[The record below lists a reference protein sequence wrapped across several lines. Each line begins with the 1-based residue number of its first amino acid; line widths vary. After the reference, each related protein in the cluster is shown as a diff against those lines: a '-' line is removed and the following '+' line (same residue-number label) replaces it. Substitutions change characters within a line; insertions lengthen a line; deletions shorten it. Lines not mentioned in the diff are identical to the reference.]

1 MSLPYIHVIQILA
14 LFLGSAFVLSFGC
27 SFLFRFLR
35 VKKWYENHLWIGTFL
50 KAIETPI
57 QWLIWSN
64 SLLYLIQALSHL
76 MDLGD
81 WAFQNEKWLHLTWL
95 LSFSWVLLNWKKQ
108 VEDIIKHNKHFEEK
122 TSLEKATTDA
132 IGRLLSIVIIVISSL
147 MVLQIIGVPIES
159 LLAIGAVGA
168 AGIAWAS
175 TDVIKNF
182 FGGLMIHLT
191 RPFGSGDW
199 INSPEK
205 EIEGVVEEIGWY
217 QTRIRTFDKRPI
229 YVPNGLFT
237 SIVLRNP
244 SRMSNRRIM
253 TDICLRY
260 EDLHAVPMIVK
271 GIEEMLQNHSAIDQ
285 NQFLAVHFTNF
296 NTYSLGINLYCFTK
310 TTSWAVWRE
319 AQQDIFFKI
328 AGIVKEHG
336 AEITLP
342 SHQLYVKPSK
352 PSSFLEAAS
361 QNQYS

>member
-1 MSLPYIHVIQILA
+1 MNAPYIQVIQILA
-14 LFLGSAFVLSFGC
+14 LYLGFASILSFGC

-35 VKKWYENHLWIGTFL
+35 VKQWYENHVWIGTFL
-50 KAIETPI
+50 KAIQRPI

-64 SLLYLIQALSHL
+64 SLLYLIHALGRW

-81 WAFQNEKWLHLTWL
+81 WANQSGKWIHFVWLISVTWI
-95 LSFSWVLLNWKKQ
+95 LLNWKKQ
-108 VEDIIKHNKHFEEK
+108 IEELIKHNKQFENK

-132 IGRLLSIVIIVISSL
+132 IGRLLSIVIIIISGL
-147 MVLQIIGVPIES
+147 MGLQIIGVPIES

-175 TDVIKNF
+175 TDVVKNF

-244 SRMSNRRIM
+244 TRMSNRRIM

-260 EDLHAVPMIVK
+260 EDMKAVPTIVK
-271 GIEEMLQNHSAIDQ
+271 EIEEMLQTHPAIDQ
-285 NQFLAVHFTNF
+285 NQALMVHFTDF
-296 NTYSLGINLYCFTK
+296 NPYSLGINVYCFTK
-310 TTSWAVWRE
+310 TISWSAWRKE
-319 AQQDIFFKI
+319 RQDVFFRIAQ
-328 AGIVKEHG
+328 IVKENG

-342 SHQLYVKPSK
+342 SHQLYVNSSK
-352 PSSFLEAAS
+352 PSSFLETAS